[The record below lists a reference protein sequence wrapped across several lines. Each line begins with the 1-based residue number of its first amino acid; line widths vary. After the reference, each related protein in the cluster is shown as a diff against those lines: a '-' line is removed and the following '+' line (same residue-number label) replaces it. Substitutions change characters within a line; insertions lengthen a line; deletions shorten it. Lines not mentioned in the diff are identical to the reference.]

1 MTPQKCVGL
10 MLSAMAQ
17 VSVGASPSRSTLSR
31 TRKALG
37 KRVHKGQTAK
47 AARRAISPAR
57 MRDWCARMKD
67 EFEKANLLGDD
78 NRFEAFRVQ
87 NGDETN
93 LSALLLSNSAMEV
106 MGAANSRQS
115 KIAPL

>member
-1 MTPQKCVGL
+1 
-10 MLSAMAQ
+10 
-17 VSVGASPSRSTLSR
+17 
-31 TRKALG
+31 
-37 KRVHKGQTAK
+37 
-47 AARRAISPAR
+47 
-57 MRDWCARMKD
+57 MKD